1 MDSQAI
7 YRRRWV
13 ILSVLIVGLL
23 AIVIDNTVLNV
34 AMKTIAEPRGGLG
47 ASQSQLEWA
56 INSYTLVFAGLL
68 FTFGVIG
75 DKVGRKRM
83 LMIGLALFGI
93 ASLLSAYSRSPEQ
106 LIFARAAMGLGGAA
120 VMPQTL
126 SIISN
131 VFEPAERPRAIG
143 LWATAVGIGIATG
156 PVLGGLLLD
165 HFWWGSV
172 FLINVPVTVFGIV
185 AAAILV
191 PESRNREAGGI
202 DFVGVLLSIA
212 GLVLLVYG
220 IVEGGDSAS
229 WLHLGVIGPIVG
241 GLAILALFAWYE
253 ARIQHPSLDVRLFRD
268 RRLSAS
274 IGSLGLVFFGMG
286 GVFFFTSF
294 YLQNVRGYT
303 PLAAGLLT
311 VPFAAGQLLM
321 SPRSARMVQRYGA
334 KAVGAT
340 GMFVMAAA
348 IAGYATLG
356 TDSPIWLLGVLFGIQ
371 GAAIGVSMPA
381 ATAAVMDVLPRE
393 RAGAGSALTNTA
405 RQVAVALSVAI
416 LGSILAEFYRSSLS
430 PTLAGLPGRSPER
443 GVLLDHRHPGGR
455 AAARY
460 VRAVTARARQRSVRA
475 LDAHHHADRGGA
487 GAGRRVRG
495 AALDAGQAPASDGAD
510 GGARGRARAGSRRL
524 IRGGA
529 CHTGRAAQA
538 RKLRP
543 RGVTT
548 PCRP

>member
-1 MDSQAI
+1 
-7 YRRRWV
+7 
-13 ILSVLIVGLL
+13 
-23 AIVIDNTVLNV
+23 DNPVLNV
-34 AMKTIAEPRGGLG
+34 PMKTIAEPRGGLG

-83 LMIGLALFGI
+83 LIIGLALFGI
-93 ASLLSAYSRSPEQ
+93 ASLLSAYSRTPEQ

-131 VFEPAERPRAIG
+131 VFEPAERPRALG
-143 LWATAVGIGIATG
+143 LCAMAVGLGFATG

-172 FLINVPVTVFGIV
+172 FLINVPVTAVGAV
-185 AAAILV
+185 LAAILV

-220 IVEGGDSAS
+220 IVQGGDSAS

-241 GLAILALFAWYE
+241 GLAVLAVFAWYE

-268 RRLSAS
+268 RRVSAS

-286 GVFFFTSF
+286 GVFFFTRF
-294 YLQNVRGYT
+294 YLQNVPGYT
-303 PLAAGLLT
+303 PLGAGLLT
-311 VPFAAGQLLM
+311 VPFAAGQLVGPCAAGQLLM

-334 KAVGAT
+334 KVVGAT

-381 ATAAVMDVLPRE
+381 ATAGVTDGLARQ

-416 LGSILAEFYRSSLS
+416 LGSILAQFYRNALS
-430 PTLAGLPGRSPER
+430 PSLTAPP
-443 GVLLDHRHPGGR
+443 
-455 AAARY
+455 AAAR
-460 VRAVTARARQRSVRA
+460 
-475 LDAHHHADRGGA
+475 
-487 GAGRRVRG
+487 G
-495 AALDAGQAPASDGAD
+495 AAGSSITATQAVAAHLGRVGVGLLAPAD
-510 GGARGRARAGSRRL
+510 
-524 IRGGA
+524 
-529 CHTGRAAQA
+529 
-538 RKLRP
+538 
-543 RGVTT
+543 
-548 PCRP
+548 